1 MPVSKGIEMGRN
13 EFDAHRSLAG
23 SRNAWA
29 PVPPPARRLTADRV
43 LAWLVAAV
51 AVLGALSALGAV

>member
-1 MPVSKGIEMGRN
+1 MGIEMGRN
-13 EFDAHRSLAG
+13 EFDAHASLAAT
-23 SRNAWA
+23 RNRWA

-43 LAWLVAAV
+43 LALVVAAL